1 MKSVLFETVFRGCD
15 LKYSALFIFK
25 GLQEQVIKEIVSKF
39 TDIQKFKKGE
49 IIYSKDFFKNA
60 LGFIIKG
67 SAFAISNNNS
77 KIHLQTFNENMCFG
91 AASLFGSNEIYVST
105 IIAKTDMEIIFIN
118 EEQLKD
124 IFIKYPETSINYI
137 SFLSDKVR
145 FLNTKLQVISCMN
158 AEDTVLTYLSNS
170 VDSDGFA
177 NIPKN
182 MTVFAKMLGLSRAT
196 LYRILD
202 ILEKNEYIL
211 KENNKIKVIKNEK
224 TN

>member
-1 MKSVLFETVFRGCD
+1 MD
-15 LKYSALFIFK
+15 YSNLFIFK
-25 GLQEQVIKEIVSKF
+25 GLKEQVVKEIIVNF
-39 TDIQKFKKGE
+39 PTVQKFKKGE
-49 IIYSKDFFKNA
+49 IIYSKNFFKNA

-67 SAFAISNNNS
+67 SAFAVLNNNS
-77 KIHLQTFNENMCFG
+77 KIYMQTFNENMCFG
-91 AASLFGSNEIYVST
+91 AASLFGGTEVYVST
-105 IIAKTDMEIIFIN
+105 IIAKTNIEIIFISEN
-118 EEQLKD
+118 ELKD

-145 FLNTKLQVISCMN
+145 FLNTKLQVISCIS
-158 AEDTVLTYLSNS
+158 AEDTVFTYLSNS
-170 VDSDGFA
+170 VGSDGFA

-196 LYRILD
+196 LYRTLD

-211 KENNKIKVIKNEK
+211 KQNNKIKVMKNEK